1 MRKVV
6 AYPAMLASAVGMLL
20 CVFSYLGWLTGS
32 YRFPRRE
39 PPLLFIGIFVVWL
52 PTVLLLNTLTRD
64 FKQKDLWKAALR
76 GCPRS
81 EEHTSEL
88 QSRGHLVCRLL
99 L

>member
-6 AYPAMLASAVGMLL
+6 AYPVMLASAAGMLL

-32 YRFPRRE
+32 YRFPRPE

-76 GCPRS
+76 GLSALDADYFVDYGWR
-81 EEHTSEL
+81 
-88 QSRGHLVCRLL
+88 RDGDNIY
-99 L
+99 